1 MDFTGYAAA
10 TARMLLRPYQMTDF
24 AAFHDLHGREDV
36 ARYLPWET
44 RDEAASRIALRR
56 HLSLALDQDDDGVT
70 LAAFDK
76 DTGRLVGEFVVFLR
90 SVQHQRGE
98 IGYVLHPDFW
108 GAGLATEGARHLL
121 DLAFTTL
128 GLRRVVA
135 RLDAQN
141 TASAAVL
148 TRLGM
153 RHEARLVQN
162 ELFKG
167 EWGDEDQF
175 AVLRSEWE
183 RFPGGA
189 AGYPPHMAAPENAVQ
204 SKIKYTVPGISTDD
218 AERAIALLQSRL
230 HAHNDLHLTLKHVH
244 WNVVGP
250 HFIAVHEMI
259 DPQVE
264 AVRAMADD
272 TAERIATLGGSPRG
286 TPGSLVAERTWDD
299 YSIGRATTQEH
310 LGALDLVY
318 RGVIEETRSAVE
330 QIEELDPVTEDMLVG
345 QLEKLELFHWFIRAH
360 LENAGGEIVTA
371 GSDSEVAAADA
382 AGSTE

>member
-1 MDFTGYAAA
+1 MDFTGYSAQ
-10 TARMLLRPYQMTDF
+10 TRRMRLRPYSFGDF
-24 AAFHDLHGREDV
+24 AAFHDLHSREEV

-44 RDEAASRIALRR
+44 RDEDSSRRALAR
-56 HLSLALDQDDDGVT
+56 HLQLTIETDGDGVT
-70 LAAFDK
+70 LGGFDE
-76 DTGRLVGEFVVFLR
+76 DTGRLVGEFVLFLR
-90 SVQHQRGE
+90 SVKHRGGE
-98 IGYVLHPDFW
+98 IGYVLHPDFQ
-108 GAGLATEGARHLL
+108 GRGLATEGARHLL
-121 DLAFTTL
+121 HLAFTTL
-128 GLRRVVA
+128 DLRRVVA
-135 RLDAQN
+135 RLDARN
-141 TASAAVL
+141 ARSAAVL
-148 TRLGM
+148 RRLGM
-153 RHEARLVQN
+153 RQEAHFVQN
-162 ELFKG
+162 EWFKG

-175 AVLRSEWE
+175 AMLRSEWE
-183 RFPGGA
+183 ERFPRRE
-189 AGYPPHMAAPENAVQ
+189 AGYAQSMAQ
-204 SKIKYTVPGISTDD
+204 TKIKYTVPGIDKDD
-218 AERAIALLQSRL
+218 AESAIALLQSRL

-272 TAERIATLGGSPRG
+272 TAERIATLGGSPKG

-330 QIEELDPVTEDMLVG
+330 KVGDLDPVTEDMLIG

-360 LENAGGEIVTA
+360 LETAGGEIVTA
-371 GSDSEVAAADA
+371 ESHSEVEAAE
-382 AGSTE
+382 AGSKSE